1 MGIVVKGPKIHWNYF
16 LALER
21 DMEAVARYVEFD
33 ESNFSTF
40 SIELG
45 HLLFAAASEVDVIA
59 KLLCEY
65 VDPAAPRNNIRDYK
79 AILRPAI
86 AHLPET
92 EVFVPRYGLTLN
104 PWLNWRGTQNPQW
117 WLAYNKVK
125 HERHAHF
132 NQATLKNALNALGGL
147 LIFTY
152 EYYARRLA
160 QDQQAPLRP
169 KAIMQELQP
178 ASTLLRLREDF
189 YFENVVI

>member
-1 MGIVVKGPKIHWNYF
+1 MGIAVKGPKIHWNYF

-45 HLLFAAASEVDVIA
+45 QLLFAAASEVDVIA

-65 VDPAAPRNNIRDYK
+65 IDPAAQRNNIQNYK
-79 AILRPAI
+79 AILRPA
-86 AHLPET
+86 LPQLPT
-92 EVFVPRYGLTLN
+92 AEVFVPRYGLTLS

-125 HERHAHF
+125 HERNAHF
-132 NQATLKNALNALGGL
+132 NQATLKNALNALAGL
-147 LIFTY
+147 LIFSY
-152 EYYARRLA
+152 EYYARSLSP
-160 QDQQAPLRP
+160 DPLSPLLP
-169 KAIMQELQP
+169 KVVMRELQP
-178 ASTLLRLREDF
+178 TSTLLRFSEDF
-189 YFENVVI
+189 YYANVVV